1 MRISNWSSDVCS
13 SDLLALKVT
22 PRANREAVEGLTDT
36 GGGKMALAVRV
47 GAAPSEGAANEAV
60 LKLITRRLDMPPSP
74 ASRGWGGSER
84 RKRGRREGGGE
95 RSGGGGEGGEGSGRR
110 GRGGRT
116 G

>member
-60 LKLITRRLDMPPSP
+60 LKLITRTLDLPPRSASLVSGASARLKQVRLEGP
-74 ASRGWGGSER
+74 AEMIVARLEALAVSG
-84 RKRGRREGGGE
+84 KR
-95 RSGGGGEGGEGSGRR
+95 
-110 GRGGRT
+110 
-116 G
+116 